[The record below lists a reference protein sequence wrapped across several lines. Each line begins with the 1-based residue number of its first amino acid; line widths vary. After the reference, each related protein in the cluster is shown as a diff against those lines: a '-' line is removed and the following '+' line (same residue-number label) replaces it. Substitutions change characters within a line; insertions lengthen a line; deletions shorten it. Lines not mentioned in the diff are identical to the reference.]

1 MRWDADTLAAFD
13 AALNEANV
21 LGVSLEPT
29 GAWCDLLL
37 HVLAL
42 PETGPLERD
51 ARRILRLTFP
61 AEVKIMLR
69 AWQQAG
75 NGPVVPLADLDEV
88 ENFFAS
94 LTWADAMYGWRF
106 LDAPE
111 LADDWPAQPG
121 LDLTVRD
128 GAGSHSLYWF
138 SECGRNLGDSPAGY
152 CIEGLVTF
160 EDLQVFRADESP
172 QPLDAAIADADRY
185 WHALHAGDSR
195 LRVEAQRSAQA
206 GTPSWRPYVRNAVM
220 VSGSAMSA
228 SEEPD
233 SGRQN

>member
-1 MRWDADTLAAFD
+1 
-13 AALNEANV
+13 
-21 LGVSLEPT
+21 
-29 GAWCDLLL
+29 L

-42 PETGPLERD
+42 PETGPLEGD

-61 AEVKIMLR
+61 AEVRIVLR

-75 NGPVVPLADLDEV
+75 NGPVIPLADLDEV

-111 LADDWPAQPG
+111 LADDWPAQPS
-121 LDLTVRD
+121 LDLRVRD

-138 SECGRNLGDSPAGY
+138 SECGRNLGDSPGY

-160 EDLQVFRADESP
+160 EDLQVFRADKTP
-172 QPLDAAIADADRY
+172 QPLDEAIADADRY
-185 WHALHAGDSR
+185 WHALQAGDSR
-195 LRVEAQRSAQA
+195 LSVEAQRSAQA
-206 GTPSWRPYVRNAVM
+206 GTPSWRPYMRNAVM
-220 VSGSAMSA
+220 VSGSAKPASA
-228 SEEPD
+228 EPD
-233 SGRQN
+233 SGRPN